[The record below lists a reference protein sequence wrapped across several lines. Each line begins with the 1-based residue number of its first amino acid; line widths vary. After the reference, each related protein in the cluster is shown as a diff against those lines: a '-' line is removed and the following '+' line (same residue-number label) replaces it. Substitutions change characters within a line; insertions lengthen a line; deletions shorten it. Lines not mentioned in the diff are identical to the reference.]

1 MKKKQAPNGGMR
13 PALWTAMFP
22 QLSVEAAIQE
32 LSEAGF
38 VAAELC
44 GDCLLREL
52 MVDPDWKR
60 RAVRIGHLC
69 EHLGLTLTQAH
80 GPNLQYSS
88 PDSAVRAAACIGL
101 EEVYPILRTLG
112 IGTVVVHAGQ
122 EGGVRETSKKGWQG
136 CLDRNVDSFG
146 RLVGKAKS
154 FGIRI
159 AVENV
164 IDGKG
169 PGRRVFG
176 AHPMDLEVLFERVP
190 GLGLNLDTAHANAQ
204 NLDIP
209 AIISRFAPRLFGL
222 HVSDNQGEF
231 FDCHLIPGK
240 GIIEWKAVIAALR
253 DAGYA
258 GDFHLELPHE
268 RDEGDTNES
277 IQKNRQTAREAFG
290 VAERMLAD
298 S

>member
-1 MKKKQAPNGGMR
+1 MKKRQALNGAMR

-44 GDCLLREL
+44 GDCLLEQL
-52 MVDPDWKR
+52 MADPEWKR
-60 RAVRIGHLC
+60 RAVGIAELGER
-69 EHLGLTLTQAH
+69 LGLTLTQAH

-88 PDSAVRAAACIGL
+88 PDSAVRAAACVGL
-101 EEVYPILRTLG
+101 EEVYPVLNALG
-112 IGTVVVHAGQ
+112 IETVVVHAGQ
-122 EGGVRETSKKGWQG
+122 EGGVQEESRRGWQG

-146 RLVGKAKS
+146 RLVENAGS

-159 AVENV
+159 AIENV

-204 NLDIP
+204 SLDIP
-209 AIISRFAPRLFGL
+209 AMISRFSRRLFGL

-240 GIIEWKAVIAALR
+240 GIIDWKAVIAALR

-268 RDEGDTNES
+268 RDEGDDDES
-277 IQKNRQTAREAFG
+277 IERNRQTAREAFG